1 MIGQETRETERK
13 IAAILKVLSDS
24 AEPLGGR
31 VISRKLKEQGVNLG
45 ERAVRYHLKIMDE
58 RGLTK
63 ITRSRDGR
71 KITSP
76 GLEELKN
83 SLVWDKVGFLSNK
96 IEMLSYLTDYDVEE
110 DNGKVPID
118 VSIFP
123 EEEFPAACKAMK
135 SVFQSDF
142 CTSNLVA
149 TARGGER
156 LGELLI
162 PDGKFGLATVSSII
176 VNGLLLKA
184 GIRLDPMFGGVLQ
197 IKNYEPV
204 RFVNLIE
211 YNGST
216 LDPYEMFI
224 SSMLTDVC
232 EMIKSGTGQVLAG
245 YHEMPMLS
253 RFQAEALITQ
263 RQNCGLYRAYIIG
276 NPNEN
281 ICEVPARL
289 NRVGM
294 ILFSGL
300 NPVAAAVETG
310 INVTCKAMGGLIDRH
325 LLGSFGNL

>member
-1 MIGQETRETERK
+1 
-13 IAAILKVLSDS
+13 
-24 AEPLGGR
+24 
-31 VISRKLKEQGVNLG
+31 
-45 ERAVRYHLKIMDE
+45 
-58 RGLTK
+58 
-63 ITRSRDGR
+63 
-71 KITSP
+71 
-76 GLEELKN
+76 
-83 SLVWDKVGFLSNK
+83 
-96 IEMLSYLTDYDVEE
+96 MLSYLTDYDIEE
-110 DNGKVPID
+110 DHGKVPVD
-118 VSIFP
+118 VSIFDKVD
-123 EEEFPAACKAMK
+123 FAAACKVMK
-135 SVFQSDF
+135 NVFQSDF

-149 TARGGER
+149 AGVGGER

-162 PDGKFGLATVSSII
+162 PDGKIGLATVSSII

-184 GIRLDPMFGGVLQ
+184 GIPLDPMFGGVLQ

-224 SSMLTDVC
+224 SSTLTDVS
-232 EMIKSGTGQVLAG
+232 EIIKSGTGQILAG

-253 RFQAEALITQ
+253 RFQVESLITKL
-263 RQNCGLYRAYIIG
+263 QNCNLYRAYIIG

-300 NPVAAAVETG
+300 NPVAAASESG
-310 INVTCKAMGGLIDRH
+310 INVSCKAMSGLIDRQM
-325 LLGSFGNL
+325 LKSFDNL

>member
-24 AEPLGGR
+24 GEPLGGR
-31 VISRKLKEQGVNLG
+31 VISRKLKEQGLNLG

-63 ITRSRDGR
+63 IHRSRDGR
-71 KITSP
+71 TITPP
-76 GLEELKN
+76 GLEELKD

-96 IEMLSYLTDYDVEE
+96 IEMLSYLTDYDMEN
-110 DNGKVPID
+110 DRGNVPID

-123 EEEFPAACKAMK
+123 KKEFYAACKIMK
-135 SVFQSDF
+135 GVFQSDF
-142 CTSNLVA
+142 CTSDQVA
-149 TARGGER
+149 IAEQGER
-156 LGELLI
+156 LGEMSI
-162 PDGKFGLATVSSII
+162 PEGKIGMATVSSII
-176 VNGLLLKA
+176 VNGALLKA
-184 GIRLDPMFGGVLQ
+184 GIPLDPMFGGVLQ
-197 IKNYEPV
+197 VRNYEPI

-224 SSMLTDVC
+224 SSTLTNVTNTT
-232 EMIKSGTGQVLAG
+232 KTGTGQMLSS

-253 RFQAEALITQ
+253 HYQVEALITKL
-263 RQNCGLYRAYIIG
+263 QNCGLYRAYIIG

-289 NRVGM
+289 NRIGM

-300 NPVAAAVETG
+300 NPAAAAAESG
-310 INVTCKAMGGLIDRH
+310 INVTCRAMSGLMDRS
-325 LLGSFGNL
+325 LLKSFGNL

>member
-24 AEPLGGR
+24 GEPLGGR
-31 VISRKLKEQGVNLG
+31 LISRKLKEQGVNLG

-71 KITSP
+71 TITSP
-76 GLEELKN
+76 GLEELN
-83 SLVWDKVGFLSNK
+83 SSLVWDKVGFLSNK
-96 IEMLSYLTDYDVEE
+96 IEMLSYLTDYDAENDTGNIPV
-110 DNGKVPID
+110 D

-123 EEEFPAACKAMK
+123 REEFPAACKIMK
-135 SVFQSDF
+135 DVFLSDF
-142 CTSNLVA
+142 CTSDLVA
-149 TARGGER
+149 KAEQGER

-162 PDGKFGLATVSSII
+162 PEGKIGLATVSSII

-184 GIRLDPMFGGVLQ
+184 GIPLDSMFGGVLQ
-197 IKNYEPV
+197 IRSYEPT

-211 YNGST
+211 YSGST

-224 SSMLTDVC
+224 SSTLTNIIDI
-232 EMIKSGTGQVLAG
+232 MKTGTGQVLAS
-245 YHEMPMLS
+245 YHEMPILS
-253 RFQAEALITQ
+253 RFQVESLITKL
-263 RQNCGLYRAYIIG
+263 QNNQLYRAYVIG

-300 NPVAAAVETG
+300 NPIAAASESG
-310 INVTCKAMGGLIDRH
+310 ITVTCKAMSGLMDRN
-325 LLGSFGNL
+325 LLKSFNNL

>member
-24 AEPLGGR
+24 GEPLGGR

-63 ITRSRDGR
+63 ITRTRDGR
-71 KITSP
+71 SITRP
-76 GLEELKN
+76 GLEELKD

-96 IEMLSYLTDYDVEE
+96 IEMLSYLTDYDVE
-110 DNGKVPID
+110 DDRGNVPID

-123 EEEFPAACKAMK
+123 EEEFRAACKIMK
-135 SVFQSDF
+135 DVFQSDL
-142 CTSNLVA
+142 CTSDLVT
-149 TARGGER
+149 TAEQGAR

-162 PDGKFGLATVSSII
+162 PEGKIGMATVSSII

-184 GIRLDPMFGGVLQ
+184 GIPLDPMFGGVLQ
-197 IKNYEPV
+197 VKNYDPT

-211 YNGST
+211 YKGST

-224 SSMLTDVC
+224 SSTLTNVT
-232 EMIKSGTGQVLAG
+232 ETTKAGTGQVLAS

-253 RFQAEALITQ
+253 RFQVEALITKL
-263 RQNCGLYRAYIIG
+263 QNCGLYRAYIIG

-300 NPVAAAVETG
+300 NPIAAAVESG
-310 INVTCKAMGGLIDRH
+310 INVTCKAMSGLMDRS
-325 LLGSFGNL
+325 LLKSFGDL